1 MSNKQL
7 LPEFPPVST
16 EQWEEVITKD
26 LKGADYDKKLV
37 WKTAEGIA
45 VRPYYR
51 AEDLKRVQH
60 VDAQAGRFPFVRGAK
75 TDNSWL
81 VRQRY
86 CACGDKKKA
95 NAQAL
100 DGMMKGVSS
109 LSFCTCGAPTQG
121 EFEQLMKGI
130 YVDSVEVNFV
140 GTGYKSSLALIE
152 LMTAYAKKTGA
163 KLDSVCGSTGF
174 DPLKKLTQKGY
185 MNEQAFESARAQV
198 VAAKELKRWR
208 TVGVSGSVIHNA
220 GGTIVQEL
228 AFALAMGNEYLS
240 RLTDM
245 GLTADE
251 VARRMKFTF
260 SVGASY
266 FMEIAK
272 FRAAR
277 LLWANIVNAYQPE
290 KECSERMKIH
300 AETGAWNQTAYD
312 AYVNMLRGT
321 TEAMSAALAGVD
333 SLEVLPFD
341 APLQAPSEFSK
352 RIARNTQIL
361 LKEEA
366 HFDQVAD
373 PAAGSYYIETLTQ
386 SIADEAW
393 KLFKQVEEKGG
404 YVAAFRAGFI
414 QEQVK
419 AAAQKRDSNIATRRD
434 ILLGTNQ
441 YPNFTETLKK
451 EAREALASSNVC
463 GCSCGCSSDQ
473 KHEQIGEPLKR
484 YRGAQAF
491 EELRIKTENNGRQ
504 PQAFMLTFGSLAMCR
519 ARAQFA
525 CNFFAVAGFKVV
537 DNNRFET
544 IDEGVKAALAAK
556 ADIIVACSSDD
567 EYAEAV
573 PQLAE
578 RLGKN
583 GILVVAG
590 EPACKA
596 ELEGKGVKNFISV
609 RSNVLETL
617 KQYQSLLGI

>member
-1 MSNKQL
+1 
-7 LPEFPPVST
+7 
-16 EQWEEVITKD
+16 
-26 LKGADYDKKLV
+26 KGADYDKKLV
-37 WKTAEGIA
+37 WKTADGLA

-60 VDAQAGRFPFVRGAK
+60 IDAEAGNFPFVRGAK
-75 TDNSWL
+75 TNNNWL
-81 VRQRY
+81 VRQQY
-86 CACGDKKKA
+86 CACGDKQKA

-100 DGMMKGVSS
+100 DGMMRGGDS
-109 LSFCTCGAPTQG
+109 LAFCCCGGAPTQE
-121 EFEQLMKGI
+121 EFDALMKGI
-130 YVDSVEVNFV
+130 FADAVEVNFV
-140 GTGYKSSLALIE
+140 NTGCKASLALIE
-152 LMTAYAKKTGA
+152 MMTAYAKKSGA
-163 KLDSVCGSTGF
+163 KLENVCGSTGF
-174 DPLKKLTQKGY
+174 DPLKKLTEKGFVK
-185 MNEQAFESARAQV
+185 EQAFEKVKAQIL
-198 VAAKELKRWR
+198 AAKDLKRWR
-208 TVGVSGSVIHNA
+208 TVNVSGSMIHNA

-245 GLTADE
+245 GLTVDE
-251 VARRMKFTF
+251 VAPRMKFTF

-277 LLWANIVNAYQPE
+277 LLWANVVNAYKPE
-290 KECSERMKIH
+290 KECSTRMKIH
-300 AETGAWNQTAYD
+300 ACTSAWNQTGYD

-341 APLQAPSEFSK
+341 SPLNASTDFSN

-361 LKEEA
+361 LKEES
-366 HFDQVAD
+366 HFDQVVD
-373 PAAGSYYIETLTQ
+373 PAAGSYYIEMLTQ
-386 SIADEAW
+386 GIAEEAW

-404 YVAAFRAGFI
+404 YVAAFKAGFI

-419 AAAQKRDSNIATRRD
+419 AAAKKRDSNIATRRD

-441 YPNFTETLKK
+441 YPNFNEALKK
-451 EAREALASSNVC
+451 EAREALTNGSAC
-463 GCSCGCSSDQ
+463 GCSGNCGCSTEKNSCGCE
-473 KHEQIGEPLKR
+473 KPEQMGEPLQP

-491 EELRIKTENNGRQ
+491 ENLRITTENTGKQ
-504 PQAFMLTFGSLAMCR
+504 PQAFMLTFGNLAMCR

-537 DNNRFET
+537 DNNRFES
-544 IDEGVKAALAAK
+544 IEEGVKAALAAK

-567 EYAEAV
+567 DYAEAV
-573 PQLAE
+573 PQIAE
-578 RLGKN
+578 KLGKN

-590 EPACKA
+590 EPACRA
-596 ELEGKGVKNFISV
+596 DLEAKGIKNFISV
-609 RSNVLETL
+609 KSNVLETL
-617 KQYQSLLGI
+617 KGYQKELGV